1 MKPFRRSLALVAMVP
16 IALALASRVLG
27 SCPDARFARQVVVPA
42 GGAVEGI
49 AVADFNEDGSLDMAA
64 TNFSSGGPN
73 SNGVSILLGD
83 GNGGFGT
90 PTRFDVGRGATR
102 IAASELNGDGKTDLA
117 VLNTNDGTV
126 SILLGD
132 GHGRFGPQSA
142 FTTGGTAIGLALGDF
157 NGDEATDLAVTE
169 FLADRISVL
178 LGAGDGS
185 FSTPTPF
192 PVAGQPLLIAAG
204 DFNGDGEIDL
214 AVDRSIDAK
223 VSILLSNGN
232 GTFNAGPEVPLPAGA
247 FGESL
252 ALSDLDGDLDLD
264 MAVNNAQDDTVV
276 VYLGHGDGSFGGPA
290 AFPVGGFPVFL
301 AVGDLNNDG
310 RPDLAVAGADGTT
323 VSVLLGR
330 GDGTF
335 QPQAVFGVGTEPI
348 PVELGDFNGDGVL
361 DIVAGNIVDQT
372 ISLLINE
379 CSRNRPPV
387 ASAGPDQV
395 VECTGERRA
404 VVRLDASA
412 STDPD
417 STPGTNDDIASFAWS
432 QQGAPLA
439 SGQTASIALP
449 LGAHVVALTVMDEA
463 GEESS
468 DTVTIDVEDTTVPT
482 ITSIEADPA
491 TISPSNHGLVPVAIN
506 VVAEDR
512 CDPSPSCK
520 IVSVTSS
527 KPAPGSARGIARP
540 NVFISDRGPKTS
552 PARLG
557 VLLRA
562 DRSGPGPGQTYTI
575 NVSCEDAAGNAS
587 LGQTTV
593 TVAKKGVAP

>member
-1 MKPFRRSLALVAMVP
+1 MKPFRRSLALASMVP
-16 IALALASRVLG
+16 VAFALASPGFG

-49 AVADFNEDGSLDMAA
+49 AVADFNEDGNLDMAA

-73 SNGVSILLGD
+73 ANGVSVLLGN
-83 GNGGFGT
+83 GNGGFGV

-102 IAASELNGDGKTDLA
+102 IAASDFNADGKTDVA

-132 GHGRFGPQSA
+132 GRGGFGPQSA
-142 FTTGGTAIGLALGDF
+142 FSTGGAAIGLALGDF
-157 NGDEATDLAVTE
+157 NGDEAIDLAVTD

-178 LGAGDGS
+178 RGAGDGS
-185 FSTPTPF
+185 FSAPAPF
-192 PVAGQPLLIAAG
+192 PVAGQPLLVAAG
-204 DFNGDGEIDL
+204 DLNDDGKIDL
-214 AVDRSIDAK
+214 AVDRALDAT
-223 VSILLSNGN
+223 VSILLSNGD
-232 GTFNAGPEVPLPAGA
+232 GTFSQRQEVRLPAGA

-252 ALSDLDGDLDLD
+252 ALSDLDGDGNLD

-276 VYLGHGDGSFGGPA
+276 VYLGHGDGSFGSPA
-290 AFPVGGFPVFL
+290 AFPVGGFPVFM

-310 RPDLAVAGADGTT
+310 RPDLAVANADDTR

-335 QPQAVFGVGTEPI
+335 HPQAVFGVGTEPI

-361 DIVAGNIVDQT
+361 DIVAGNIVDET

-395 VECTGERRA
+395 LECAGERGA
-404 VVRLDASA
+404 VVRLDASS

-439 SGQTASIALP
+439 SGQTASVALP
-449 LGAHVVALTVMDEA
+449 LGAHAVSLTVVDVA

-468 DTVTIDVEDTTVPT
+468 DTATIEVRDTTVPS
-482 ITSIEADPA
+482 ITSIAANPA
-491 TISPSNHGLVPVAIN
+491 AIAPSGHGLVPVAID
-506 VVAEDR
+506 VVAEDL
-512 CDPSPSCK
+512 CDPSPSCR
-520 IVSVTSS
+520 IVSVTSNR
-527 KPAPGSARGIARP
+527 PAPGSGRGNGRP
-540 NVFISDRGPKTS
+540 DVLISDRGPKTS

-562 DRSGPGPGQTYTI
+562 DRAGQTYTI
-575 NVSCEDAAGNAS
+575 NVSCADAAGNAS
-587 LGQTTV
+587 LRQTTV
-593 TVAKKGVAP
+593 TVAKKGVTP

>member
-1 MKPFRRSLALVAMVP
+1 MKPLRRSLALASMVP
-16 IALALASRVLG
+16 LAFALGSPVFG

-49 AVADFNEDGSLDMAA
+49 AVADFNEDGNLDMAA
-64 TNFSSGGPN
+64 TNFTSGGPN
-73 SNGVSILLGD
+73 SNGVSILLGN
-83 GNGGFGT
+83 GSGGFGT

-102 IAASELNGDGKTDLA
+102 IAASDFNADGKTDVA

-126 SILLGD
+126 SILPGD
-132 GHGRFGPQSA
+132 GRGGFGPQSA
-142 FTTGGTAIGLALGDF
+142 FSTGGTAVGLALGDF
-157 NGDEATDLAVTE
+157 NGDEAIDLAVTD
-169 FLADRISVL
+169 FLADRISIL

-185 FSTPTPF
+185 FSAPRPL
-192 PVAGQPLLIAAG
+192 PVAGEPLLIAAG
-204 DFNGDGEIDL
+204 DLNGDGRVDL
-214 AVDRSIDAK
+214 AVDRALDAK
-223 VSILLSNGN
+223 VSILLSNGD
-232 GTFNAGPEVPLPAGA
+232 GTFAEQPVVPLPAGA

-252 ALSDLDGDLDLD
+252 ALSDLDGDGNLD
-264 MAVNNAQDDTVV
+264 MAVVNAQNDTVV
-276 VYLGHGDGSFGGPA
+276 VYLGHGDGSFGNSV
-290 AFPVGGFPVFL
+290 AFPVGGFPVFI

-310 RPDLAVAGADGTT
+310 RPDLAVANADDTR

-335 QPQAVFGVGTEPI
+335 RPQSLFGVGSEPI
-348 PVELGDFNGDGVL
+348 PIELGDFNGDGVL
-361 DIVAGNIVDQT
+361 DIVAGNIVDET
-372 ISLLINE
+372 ISVLINE

-395 VECTGERRA
+395 LECTGERGA
-404 VVRLDASA
+404 DARLDASG

-439 SGQTASIALP
+439 SGQTASLTLP
-449 LGAHVVALTVMDEA
+449 LGAHAVSLTVTDGA

-468 DTVTIDVEDTTVPT
+468 DTATIDVKDTAIPS
-482 ITSIEADPA
+482 IASIEANPA
-491 TISPSNHGLVPVAIN
+491 TLSPSHGLAPVAIN

-512 CDPSPSCK
+512 CDPAPSCR
-520 IVSVTSS
+520 IVSVTSNR
-527 KPAPGSARGIARP
+527 PAPGSGRGNDRP
-540 NVFISDRGPKTS
+540 DVIISDRGPKTS

-562 DRSGPGPGQTYTI
+562 DRVGHTYRI
-575 NVSCEDAAGNAS
+575 NVSCADAAGNAS
-587 LGQTTV
+587 LRQTTV